1 MTTLS
6 VSVRERKAVMPPG
19 ESLTVAVTGELDIAT
34 APRFS
39 ARLGEL
45 LRRGYP
51 RELVIDLSG
60 VSFIDASGLRAL
72 TDLRSRVEQQQ
83 SVLVLAGV
91 PAQMRRVIQLIGP
104 TRRFRIRS

>member
-1 MTTLS
+1 LTTLS
-6 VSVRERKAVMPPG
+6 VSIRERKSAVPPG
-19 ESLTVAVTGELDIAT
+19 ESMTIAVTGELDIAT

-51 RELVIDLSG
+51 RELVINLSG
-60 VSFIDASGLRAL
+60 LSFIDASGLRAL
-72 TDLRSRVEQQQ
+72 TDLRARIEQQQ
-83 SVLVLAGV
+83 SVLVLEDV

>member
-1 MTTLS
+1 MTTLT
-6 VSVRERKAVMPPG
+6 VSIRERKTAVPPG
-19 ESLTVAVTGELDIAT
+19 ESVTVAVSGELDIAT

-45 LRRGYP
+45 LRRGCP

-60 VSFIDASGLRAL
+60 LSFIDATGLRAL
-72 TDLRSRVEQQQ
+72 TELRRRVEQQQ
-83 SVLVLAGV
+83 AVLVLAGV
-91 PAQMRRVIQLIGP
+91 PAQMQRVIQLIGP

>member
-1 MTTLS
+1 M
-6 VSVRERKAVMPPG
+6 
-19 ESLTVAVTGELDIAT
+19 TVAVTGELDIAT
-34 APRFS
+34 VPRFT

-51 RELVIDLSG
+51 QELVIDLSG

-72 TDLRSRVEQQQ
+72 TDLRSRVEQHQCA
-83 SVLVLAGV
+83 LVLEEV

-104 TRRFRIRS
+104 ARRFRIKS

>member
-1 MTTLS
+1 LTTLS
-6 VSVRERKAVMPPG
+6 VSIRERKVAVPPG
-19 ESLTVAVTGELDIAT
+19 ESMTVAVTGELDIAT

-51 RELVIDLSG
+51 PELIIDLSG

-83 SVLVLAGV
+83 SVLVLEGV
-91 PAQMRRVIQLIGP
+91 PGQMRRVIQLIGP
-104 TRRFRIRS
+104 ARRFRIRS

>member
-1 MTTLS
+1 LTTLS
-6 VSVRERKAVMPPG
+6 VSIRERKSAVPPG
-19 ESLTVAVTGELDIAT
+19 ESMTVAVTGELDIAT
-34 APRFS
+34 APRFT

-51 RELVIDLSG
+51 PELVINLSG
-60 VSFIDASGLRAL
+60 LSFIDASGLRAL
-72 TDLRSRVEQQQ
+72 TDLRARVEQQR
-83 SVLVLAGV
+83 SVLVLEDV

>member
-1 MTTLS
+1 LTTLS
-6 VSVRERKAVMPPG
+6 VSIRERRASVPG
-19 ESLTVAVTGELDIAT
+19 ESMTVAVTGELDIAT

-51 RELVIDLSG
+51 RELIIDLSG

-72 TDLRSRVEQQQ
+72 TELRSRVERQQ
-83 SVLVLAGV
+83 SVLVLEGV

>member
-1 MTTLS
+1 LTTLS
-6 VSVRERKAVMPPG
+6 VSVRERKAAMPPG
-19 ESLTVAVTGELDIAT
+19 ESMTIAVTGELDIAT

-72 TDLRSRVEQQQ
+72 ADLRSRVEQQQ
-83 SVLVLAGV
+83 SVLVLAQV

>member
-1 MTTLS
+1 
-6 VSVRERKAVMPPG
+6 
-19 ESLTVAVTGELDIAT
+19 
-34 APRFS
+34 
-39 ARLGEL
+39 
-45 LRRGYP
+45 
-51 RELVIDLSG
+51 

-83 SVLVLAGV
+83 SVLVLAEV

>member
-6 VSVRERKAVMPPG
+6 VSIRERKAAVPPG
-19 ESLTVAVTGELDIAT
+19 ESMTVAVTGELDIAT

-51 RELVIDLSG
+51 RELIIDLSG
-60 VSFIDASGLRAL
+60 LSFIDASGLRAL

-83 SVLVLAGV
+83 SVLVLEGV

-104 TRRFRIRS
+104 ARRFRIRS

>member
-6 VSVRERKAVMPPG
+6 VSIRERKSAAPPG
-19 ESLTVAVTGELDIAT
+19 ESMTVAVTGELDIAT

-51 RELVIDLSG
+51 RELVINLSG
-60 VSFIDASGLRAL
+60 LSFIDASGLRAL
-72 TDLRSRVEQQQ
+72 TDLRARVEQQR
-83 SVLVLAGV
+83 SVLVLEDV
-91 PAQMRRVIQLIGP
+91 PAQARRVIQLIGP

>member
-6 VSVRERKAVMPPG
+6 VSIRERKAAPPPA
-19 ESLTVAVTGELDIAT
+19 ESMTVAVTGELDIAT
-34 APRFS
+34 APRFT

-60 VSFIDASGLRAL
+60 LSFIDASGLRAL
-72 TDLRSRVEQQQ
+72 TDLRSRVEQNQ
-83 SVLVLAGV
+83 SVLILEGV

>member
-1 MTTLS
+1 MPRGEQMTI
-6 VSVRERKAVMPPG
+6 AAP
-19 ESLTVAVTGELDIAT
+19 GELDIAP

-51 RELVIDLSG
+51 RELIIDLG
-60 VSFIDASGLRAL
+60 GGSFIDASGLRAL

-83 SVLVLAGV
+83 SVLVLAQV
-91 PAQMRRVIQLIGP
+91 PAQARRVIQLIGP
-104 TRRFRIRS
+104 TRRFRIMS

>member
-6 VSVRERKAVMPPG
+6 VSIRERKAGAVPG
-19 ESLTVAVTGELDIAT
+19 ESMTVAVTGELDIAT

-51 RELVIDLSG
+51 RELIIDLSG
-60 VSFIDASGLRAL
+60 LSFIDASGLREL

-83 SVLVLAGV
+83 SVLVLERV

-104 TRRFRIRS
+104 ARRFLIKS